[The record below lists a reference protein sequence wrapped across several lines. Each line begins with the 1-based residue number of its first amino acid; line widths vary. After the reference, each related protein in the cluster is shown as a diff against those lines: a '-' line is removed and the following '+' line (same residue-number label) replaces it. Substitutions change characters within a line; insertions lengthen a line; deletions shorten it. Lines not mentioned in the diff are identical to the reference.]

1 VKKRKPTPV
10 PFMICVA
17 DVDRRLTCNAI
28 CVTCPSYVCERR
40 EDERRNSPRR
50 TRDRRILS
58 RMH

>member
-1 VKKRKPTPV
+1 
-10 PFMICVA
+10 MICVA